1 MNNLDEIP
9 QKDALI
15 LIGQL
20 IIKEGEQ
27 LIKDLNYQ
35 LSRLKTIKNELL
47 KLKWKNINQN
57 SQDAHISQLMVTY
70 AAIN

>member
-1 MNNLDEIP
+1 MTNLDEIP

-47 KLKWKNINQN
+47 KLK
-57 SQDAHISQLMVTY
+57 
-70 AAIN
+70 